1 MKMIDRLIDEIKRK
15 QNPCIVGIDPAWE
28 KLPACYRSISDRAAD
43 CILCWAKDVIDAV
56 ADVVVAVKPQMA
68 FFEVFGSE
76 GIRVHQQVVAYA
88 HQQGLLVIDDSKR
101 NDIGNTAKAYATAH
115 LAKDGPINA
124 DFLTVNPFLGTD
136 SLEPFL
142 HIAKQDDKG
151 LFILVKTS
159 NPSSHEISEAVR
171 PDGHTV
177 CEWLAAQVNQ
187 YGTQCMGQSGYSSIG
202 AVVGATY
209 PAQAA
214 ALRQRMKEQFFL
226 VPGYGAQG
234 GNADSIAACFNN
246 DGLGVLISSSR
257 GILYHYQQVPNWQPD
272 REAYQE
278 DVRIQ
283 ARRMQQD
290 VYAALQ
296 TACGQLSY

>member
-1 MKMIDRLIDEIKRK
+1 MIDRLIDGIKRK
-15 QNPCIVGIDPAWE
+15 RNPCIVGIDPEWE
-28 KLPACYRSISDRAAD
+28 KLPVCYRSISDHVAD

-56 ADVVVAVKPQMA
+56 DDVVVAVKPQMA

-76 GIRVHQQVVAYA
+76 GIQAHQQTVAYA
-88 HQQGLLVIDDSKR
+88 HEHGLLVIDDSKR

-115 LAKDGPINA
+115 LAKDGPIDA

-142 HIAKQDDKG
+142 RVAEQDGKG

-159 NPSSHEISEAVR
+159 NPSSHEISDAIK
-171 PDGHTV
+171 PDGQTV
-177 CEWLAAQVNQ
+177 CQWLAAQVNQ
-187 YGTQCMGQSGYSSIG
+187 YGVQCMGRYGYSSIG

-214 ALRQRMKEQFFL
+214 ALRRLMKEQFFL

-234 GNADSIAACFNN
+234 GNADSIAACFNS
-246 DGLGVLISSSR
+246 DGLGALISSSR

-272 REAYQE
+272 REAYRE
-278 DVRIQ
+278 DVRTQ
-283 ARRMQQD
+283 ARQMQQD

-296 TACGQLSY
+296 MACDQLSY